1 MNRFV
6 VIVLDGFGIGAMDDV
21 SEVRPQDGGACTLC
35 SLLRYHPDLY
45 LPGLERL
52 GLMNALG
59 KESACMRFSPSAVW
73 GRASLMHWGAD
84 TFWGH
89 QEIMGT
95 LPRHPVEAPFASVIG
110 DVAVALR
117 EAGHRV
123 EYRGPEDGDP
133 GSKKNI
139 LLVDGAVTVADNL
152 EADPG
157 QNYNV
162 MGALDIIPF
171 DRVLSIGRIV
181 RAAVR
186 VSRVICFG
194 NPSVGI
200 DRILAAMEERDEYIG
215 ISSPRS
221 GVYGDGYVCI
231 HLGYGVD
238 PSEQVP
244 FLLAER
250 GIPVMLFGKVAD
262 IVDNPQGRSVSWVDT
277 GEVMC
282 MTYGAFEALDRGFIC
297 TNVQETDLAG
307 HREDVRGYVSCL
319 ETADLWIGRL
329 MDRLDYEDILLV
341 MADHGN
347 DPAVGHSHHT
357 RERVPILLYTPQLKS
372 VKLGDR
378 KTLADIGA
386 TVAACF
392 GAGKLPNPEARPL
405 EALKRFR
412 KRQ

>member
-1 MNRFV
+1 MMKRFV
-6 VIVLDGFGIGAMDDV
+6 VMVLDGFGIGAMEDV
-21 SEVRPQDGGACTLC
+21 PKVRPQDQGACTLR
-35 SLLRYHPDLY
+35 SLIRSHPDLY
-45 LPGLERL
+45 LPSLERL

-59 KESACMRFSPSAVW
+59 EESSCMRFSPSAVW

-95 LPRHPVEAPFASVIG
+95 LPKRPVESPFA
-110 DVAVALR
+110 AVADKVAEALSR
-117 EAGHRV
+117 AGHRV
-123 EYRGPEDGDP
+123 ELRGLGGE
-133 GSKKNI
+133 KNL
-139 LLVDGAVTVADNL
+139 LLVDGVVTVADNL

-162 MGALDIIPF
+162 MGALDAVSF
-171 DRVLSIGRIV
+171 DRVLDIGRIV
-181 RAAVR
+181 REIVQ

-215 ISSPRS
+215 VSSPRS
-221 GVYGDGYVCI
+221 GVYGDGYLCI
-231 HLGYGVD
+231 HMGYGVD
-238 PSEQVP
+238 PSVQVP

-250 GIPVMLFGKVAD
+250 EIPVLLFGKVAD
-262 IVDNPQGRSVSWVDT
+262 IVENPQGRSVSWIET

-282 MTYGAFEALDRGFIC
+282 MTFGAFEALDRGFIC

-307 HREDVRGYVSCL
+307 HREDADGYVVSL
-319 ETADLWIGRL
+319 ETADLWLGRL
-329 MDRLDYEDILLV
+329 MEHMDYDDVLLV

-347 DPAVGHSHHT
+347 DPGVGHSHHT
-357 RERVPILLYTPQLKS
+357 REKVPILVYTPRLNG
-372 VKLGDR
+372 VKLGER
-378 KTLADIGA
+378 RTLADVGA

-392 GAGKLPNPEARPL
+392 GARKLPNPEAYPL
-405 EALKRFR
+405 EALKFFW
-412 KRQ
+412 KR

>member
-6 VIVLDGFGIGAMDDV
+6 VIVLDGFGIGAMEDV
-21 SEVRPQDGGACTLC
+21 PEVRPQDAGACTLG
-35 SLLRYHPDLY
+35 SLLKSHPDLY
-45 LPGLERL
+45 LPNLERL

-59 KESACMRFSPSAVW
+59 RESACMRFSPSAVW

-95 LPRHPVEAPFASVIG
+95 LPRRPVEAPFSSVIE
-110 DVAVALR
+110 DVADALR
-117 EAGHRV
+117 GAAHRV
-123 EYRGPEDGDP
+123 EYRSLAGCVGDHEK
-133 GSKKNI
+133 SI
-139 LLVDGAVTVADNL
+139 LLVDEFITIADNL

-162 MGALDIIPF
+162 MGALDAVSF
-171 DRVLSIGRIV
+171 GRVLSVGRTV
-181 RAAVR
+181 RALVR
-186 VSRVICFG
+186 VARVICFG

-200 DRILAAMEERDEYIG
+200 DRMLAAMQEKGECVG

-221 GVYGDGYVCI
+221 GVYGDGYLCI
-231 HLGYGVD
+231 HMGYGVD

-250 GIPVMLFGKVAD
+250 GVPVLLFGKVAD
-262 IVDNPQGRSVSWVDT
+262 IVENPQGRSVSWIDT
-277 GEVMC
+277 DEVMC
-282 MTYGAFEALDRGFIC
+282 MTFGAFEALGRGFIC

-307 HREDVRGYVSCL
+307 HREDTKDFISCL
-319 ETADLWIGRL
+319 ETADVWIGRL
-329 MDRLDYEDILLV
+329 MERMDPEDILLV

-357 RERVPILLYTPQLKS
+357 REKVPLLLHTPQLKG

-378 KTLADIGA
+378 KTLADVGA

-405 EALKRFR
+405 EALKRFW
-412 KRQ
+412 KR